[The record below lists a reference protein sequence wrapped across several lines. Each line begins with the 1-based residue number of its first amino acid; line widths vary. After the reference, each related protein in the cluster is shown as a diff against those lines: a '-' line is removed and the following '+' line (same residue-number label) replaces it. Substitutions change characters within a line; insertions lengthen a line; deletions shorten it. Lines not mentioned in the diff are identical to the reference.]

1 MSNPDR
7 IKKNYIFKKVY
18 KEGRYFAEE
27 YLVLYVLKNDELYNK
42 IGYSV
47 SKKVGNS
54 VVRNRV
60 KRLMRENFRKI
71 NKDLK
76 TGYYMVFT
84 ARIKSKDANYY
95 DIENSM
101 KRALNRGKL
110 LKRKE
115 VEEKWDI
122 L

>member
-7 IKKNYIFKKVY
+7 IKKNYMFKKVY

-115 VEEKWDI
+115 VEEK
-122 L
+122 